1 MIDLVPKGKRDVL
14 SVGQIRKSW
23 WKVSQNRPFLL
34 TWNIFFKPKSV
45 DSLFGS
51 QFSVNSSDSFF
62 LFPLSM
68 FIPPTSATFSDINQ
82 FLFQSH
88 GLLFLYF
95 FFFTK
100 DFVLISPYNFFPI
113 KKSKIIKNQA
123 NYLIF
128 VLFQKIVLFII
139 NTTLDRLLHN

>member
-23 WKVSQNRPFLL
+23 WKVSENGPFLL

-68 FIPPTSATFSDINQ
+68 FIPPTSATFPDTNQ
-82 FLFQSH
+82 FLF
-88 GLLFLYF
+88 
-95 FFFTK
+95 
-100 DFVLISPYNFFPI
+100 
-113 KKSKIIKNQA
+113 
-123 NYLIF
+123 
-128 VLFQKIVLFII
+128 
-139 NTTLDRLLHN
+139 